1 LSSRYIL
8 LKKAIAFFNK
18 TLEQTTTQTKPS
30 LQNKNRNIL
39 LFTLLTLALL
49 LTFLLNISLGSVSI
63 PLKDV
68 FNSLIGGN
76 SSKETW
82 DYIIINYRL
91 PKASAAILAGM
102 GLSISGL
109 LMQTL
114 FRNPLAGPDVLGLS
128 SGASLGVATIVL
140 GAAFLP
146 PFLSS
151 ILLSPY
157 GIILASSLGSFFVL
171 LAVLAVSQRLRD
183 TMAILIVGL
192 MFASLTSAII
202 GTLTYF
208 STAEQLQKFTFWSLG
223 NLGNLSWPSIG
234 ILSIC
239 VTIALLLSLVSI
251 KPLNALLLGENYAR
265 SLGMNYK
272 KTRLIIIFSTSILA
286 GSITAF
292 AGPIAFIGLA
302 VPHIA
307 KLVFQTSNH
316 TILFWSTLLFGAII
330 MLICDSI
337 SQLPGSD
344 LFLPINAVTS
354 IFGAPIVI
362 WLLIRKR
369 RMMN

>member
-1 LSSRYIL
+1 MT
-8 LKKAIAFFNK
+8 K
-18 TLEQTTTQTKPS
+18 T
-30 LQNKNRNIL
+30 NRNTV
-39 LFTLLTLALL
+39 LFII
-49 LTFLLNISLGSVSI
+49 LTFGMLFLFVINISLGSVSI
-63 PLKDV
+63 PVKEV
-68 FNSLIGGN
+68 FRSLTGGIA
-76 SSKETW
+76 SKETW
-82 DYIIINYRL
+82 EYILINYRL
-91 PKASAAILAGM
+91 PKAIAAILVGM

-114 FRNPLAGPDVLGLS
+114 FRNPLAGPYVLGLS
-128 SGASLGVATIVL
+128 SGASLGVATVIL
-140 GAAFLP
+140 GAALLP
-146 PFLSS
+146 PFLATL
-151 ILLSPY
+151 LLSSY
-157 GIILASSLGSFFVL
+157 GIILASSLGSFTVL
-171 LAVLAVSQRLRD
+171 LAVLAVSHRLRD

-192 MFASLTSAII
+192 MFGSLTSAIV

-223 NLGNLSWPSIG
+223 NLGNLSWTSIS
-234 ILSIC
+234 LLTIC
-239 VTIALLLSLVSI
+239 VAIGLLLSLFSI
-251 KPLNALLLGENYAR
+251 KPLNSLLLGENYAK
-265 SLGMNYK
+265 SLGLNYK
-272 KTRLIIIFSTSILA
+272 KSRLIIIFATSILA

-316 TILFWSTLLFGAII
+316 TILFWSTILFGAII

-344 LFLPINAVTS
+344 LTLPINAVTS

-369 RMMN
+369 KMMG

>member
-1 LSSRYIL
+1 M
-8 LKKAIAFFNK
+8 F
-18 TLEQTTTQTKPS
+18 Q
-30 LQNKNRNIL
+30 NRNTL
-39 LFTLLTLALL
+39 LFTLLIVSLL
-49 LTFLLNISLGSVSI
+49 FLLLLNISLGSVSI
-63 PLKDV
+63 PIKDV
-68 FNSLIGGN
+68 FNSLTGGN

-91 PKASAAILAGM
+91 PKAIAAILVGM

-146 PFLSS
+146 IGLSS
-151 ILLSPY
+151 ILLSSF
-157 GIILASSLGSFFVL
+157 GIVLASSLGSFLVL

-202 GTLTYF
+202 GSLTYF
-208 STAEQLQKFTFWSLG
+208 STAEQLQKFTFWSMG
-223 NLGNLSWPSIG
+223 NLGNLSWSSIL
-234 ILSIC
+234 ILSVC
-239 VTIALLLSLVSI
+239 VAIGLLLSLVSI

-272 KTRLIIIFSTSILA
+272 RTRLIIIFATSILA
-286 GSITAF
+286 GSITAY

-316 TILFWSTLLFGAII
+316 TILFWSTLLLGAII

-344 LFLPINAVTS
+344 LTLPINAVTS

-369 RMMN
+369 KMMN

>member
-1 LSSRYIL
+1 M
-8 LKKAIAFFNK
+8 
-18 TLEQTTTQTKPS
+18 
-30 LQNKNRNIL
+30 QNKNRNIL
-39 LFTLLTLALL
+39 LFSILTLSLL
-49 LTFLLNISLGSVSI
+49 LLLLLNISLGSVSI
-63 PLKDV
+63 PIKDV
-68 FNSLIGGN
+68 FNSLTGGN
-76 SSKETW
+76 SGKETW
-82 DYIIINYRL
+82 NYIIINYRL
-91 PKASAAILAGM
+91 PKTIAAVLVGM

-128 SGASLGVATIVL
+128 SGASLGVAMVIL

-146 PFLSS
+146 SYLATFLLSS
-151 ILLSPY
+151 Y
-157 GIILASSLGSFFVL
+157 GIILASSLGSFLVL

-183 TMAILIVGL
+183 TMSILIVGL
-192 MFASLTSAII
+192 MFGSLTSAIV

-223 NLGNLSWPSIG
+223 NLGNLSWSSIV
-234 ILSIC
+234 ILSVC
-239 VTIALLLSLVSI
+239 VAIGLFLSFVHI

-272 KTRLIIIFSTSILA
+272 KTRMIIILATSLLA
-286 GSITAF
+286 GSITAY

-316 TILFWSTLLFGAII
+316 TILFWSTLLLGAII

-344 LFLPINAVTS
+344 ITLPINAVTS

-369 RMMN
+369 KMMN

>member
-1 LSSRYIL
+1 M
-8 LKKAIAFFNK
+8 
-18 TLEQTTTQTKPS
+18 
-30 LQNKNRNIL
+30 
-39 LFTLLTLALL
+39 
-49 LTFLLNISLGSVSI
+49 FLINISLGSVSI
-63 PLKDV
+63 PMKDV
-68 FNSLIGGN
+68 FNSLTGGHA
-76 SSKETW
+76 SKETW
-82 DYIIINYRL
+82 HYIILNYRL
-91 PKASAAILAGM
+91 PKAIAAILVGM

-114 FRNPLAGPDVLGLS
+114 FRNPLAGPYVLGLS
-128 SGASLGVATIVL
+128 SGASLGVAIVIL
-140 GAAFLP
+140 GAALLP
-146 PFLSS
+146 PFLATFLVSCV
-151 ILLSPY
+151 
-157 GIILASSLGSFFVL
+157 GIVLASSLGSFAVL
-171 LAVLAVSQRLRD
+171 LAVLAVSHRLRD

-192 MFASLTSAII
+192 MFGSLTSAIV

-223 NLGNLSWPSIG
+223 NLGNLSW
-234 ILSIC
+234 
-239 VTIALLLSLVSI
+239 TAIALLSSCVVIGLLFSLFSI
-251 KPLNALLLGENYAR
+251 KPLNALLLGENYAK
-265 SLGMNYK
+265 SLGLNYK
-272 KTRLIIIFSTSILA
+272 KSRIIIILATSILA

-316 TILFWSTLLFGAII
+316 TILFWSTILFGALI

-344 LFLPINAVTS
+344 ITLPINAVTS

-369 RMMN
+369 KMMN

>member
-1 LSSRYIL
+1 M
-8 LKKAIAFFNK
+8 F
-18 TLEQTTTQTKPS
+18 Q
-30 LQNKNRNIL
+30 NRNTL
-39 LFTLLTLALL
+39 LFSILTLSLL
-49 LTFLLNISLGSVSI
+49 LVLILNICLGSVSI
-63 PLKDV
+63 PIKDV
-68 FNSLIGGN
+68 FSSLTGGN
-76 SSKETW
+76 SGKETW
-82 DYIIINYRL
+82 QYIIINYRL
-91 PKASAAILAGM
+91 PKAIAAILVGM

-114 FRNPLAGPDVLGLS
+114 FRNPLAGPYVLGLS
-128 SGASLGVATIVL
+128 SGASLGVAMVIL
-140 GAAFLP
+140 GATLLP
-146 PFLSS
+146 VGLSS
-151 ILLSPY
+151 VLLSSY
-157 GIILASSLGSFFVL
+157 GIVLASSLGSFLVL
-171 LAVLAVSQRLRD
+171 LAVLAVSHRLRD

-192 MFASLTSAII
+192 MFGSLTSAIV

-223 NLGNLSWPSIG
+223 NLGNLSWSSIV

-239 VTIALLLSLVSI
+239 VAIGLLLSLLSI

-265 SLGMNYK
+265 SLGMNYE
-272 KTRLIIIFSTSILA
+272 KTRLIIILATSILA
-286 GSITAF
+286 GSITAY

-316 TILFWSTLLFGAII
+316 KILFWSTLLFGAII
-330 MLICDSI
+330 MLVCDSI

-344 LFLPINAVTS
+344 ITLPINAVTS

-369 RMMN
+369 KMMA

>member
-1 LSSRYIL
+1 ML
-8 LKKAIAFFNK
+8 
-18 TLEQTTTQTKPS
+18 
-30 LQNKNRNIL
+30 L
-39 LFTLLTLALL
+39 LFLV
-49 LTFLLNISLGSVSI
+49 NISLGSVSI
-63 PLKDV
+63 PIKDV
-68 FNSLIGGN
+68 FNSLTTGN
-76 SSKETW
+76 CSKETW
-82 DYIIINYRL
+82 QYIILNYRL
-91 PKASAAILAGM
+91 PKAIAAILVGM

-114 FRNPLAGPDVLGLS
+114 FKNPLAGPYVLGLS
-128 SGASLGVATIVL
+128 SGASLGVAIVIL
-140 GAAFLP
+140 GTSFLP
-146 PFLSS
+146 TFLSS
-151 ILLSPY
+151 ILISSY
-157 GIILASSLGSFFVL
+157 GIILASSLGSFLVL
-171 LAVLAVSQRLRD
+171 LAVLAVSQQLRD

-192 MFASLTSAII
+192 MFGSLTNAIV

-223 NLGNLSWPSIG
+223 NLGNLSWSSIAV
-234 ILSIC
+234 LSIC
-239 VTIALLLSLVSI
+239 IGIGLLLSVFSI
-251 KPLNALLLGENYAR
+251 KPLNALLLGENYAK
-265 SLGMNYK
+265 SLGLNYNK
-272 KTRLIIIFSTSILA
+272 ARLIIIFATSILA

-316 TILFWSTLLFGAII
+316 TILFWSTMLFGAII

-344 LFLPINAVTS
+344 FTLPINAVTS

-369 RMMN
+369 KMIG